1 MVGNI
6 IGNMAGNIVGY
17 VQFSELNKGP
27 ERPDAAMKWRHSVYE
42 CNSYTPQHFDW

>member
-1 MVGNI
+1 MVGNT

-27 ERPDAAMKWRHSVYE
+27 FRPDAALKCRHSVYE
-42 CNSYTPQHFDW
+42 CNSYTLQQFD